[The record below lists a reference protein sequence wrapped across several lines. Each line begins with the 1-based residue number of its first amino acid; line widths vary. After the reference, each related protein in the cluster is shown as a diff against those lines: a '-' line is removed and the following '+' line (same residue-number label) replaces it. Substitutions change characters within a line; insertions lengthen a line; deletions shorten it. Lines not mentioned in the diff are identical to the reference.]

1 MAYVTSLFE
10 HNFLEYASYVI
21 KDRAIPDLGDG
32 LKPVQRRILHSLFD
46 MDDGKFHK
54 VANVVGHCMKY
65 HPHGD
70 ASIYSA
76 LVVLA
81 NKELLIDKQG
91 NFGNIATGDDA
102 SAARYIECRVLPF
115 AKETLYNPELT
126 EYEPSYDGRN
136 KEPVVFPS
144 KLPYVLLL
152 GAEGIA
158 VGMSTKILP
167 HNLLETIEAMKAA
180 VRGDSFTL
188 YPDFPGGGLLDVSGY
203 EDGQGKVLVR
213 ARLDTSDAKRIVIR
227 ELPFGSTTES
237 LIASREAAARKNKIK
252 IASISD
258 FTTEN
263 VEIEIKLARGIHTQE
278 VVDALYAFTDCEY
291 AISVNLLVIRDRA
304 PVSLTVTEVIQY
316 QAGRLTEILRRELE
330 IEQGRLRDRLH
341 ARTLEQIFIE
351 ERIYKDIEEQ
361 TTSAAVTQAVF
372 DGLKPFQSQI
382 KRTVT
387 EEDIERLLKIAI
399 RRISLYDIN
408 KAKREM
414 REIKDRLAQIKEH
427 LTNLRAYTLAYLD
440 TLGQGFAESFTRKS
454 EITRFDKVDVREAA
468 QRNLGLRYDEET
480 GYLGHGLSGGK
491 VLFEA
496 SPYDRVLVIRAG
508 GTYNVIDVPEKLFV
522 GKGMLYCGS
531 ADKDALSRLVF
542 TVVYRNKDGS
552 SYMKRCRI
560 EQYILAKTY
569 ELVPEG
575 SEILKLTV
583 REDLSV
589 VLSYKPKP
597 QLRVLEEVFRI
608 EDYLVKGVRA
618 SGVRLST
625 KALKSV
631 KLVTNKT
638 ADAMASA
645 ADSEDAAN
653 GNGKSASGSGK
664 SSGGNGKSANSNGK
678 SSGGKKPAP
687 KKNPDKK

>member
-91 NFGNIATGDDA
+91 NFGNIATGDEA

-136 KEPVVFPS
+136 KEPLVFPS

-180 VRGDSFTL
+180 VRGDAFTL

-237 LIASREAAARKNKIK
+237 LIASIEAAARKNKIK

-278 VVDALYAFTDCEY
+278 VVEALYAFTDCEY

-316 QAGRLTEILRRELE
+316 QAGRLTEILKRELE

-361 TTSAAVTQAVF
+361 TTSDAVTQAVF
-372 DGLKPFQSQI
+372 DGLRPFQSQI

-387 EEDIERLLKIAI
+387 AEDIERLLKIAI

-414 REIKDRLAQIKEH
+414 REIKDRLAEIKEQ
-427 LTNLRAYTLAYLD
+427 LSNLRAYTLAYLD

-468 QRNLGLRYDEET
+468 QRNLSLRYDEAN

-496 SPYDRVLVIRAG
+496 SPYDRVLVIRSG
-508 GTYNVIDVPEKLFV
+508 GTYNVIDIPEKLFV
-522 GKGMLYCGS
+522 GKGMLYCGA
-531 ADKDALSRLVF
+531 ADKDALSQLVF
-542 TVVYRNKDGS
+542 SVVYRNKDGS
-552 SYMKRCRI
+552 SYLKRCRI
-560 EQYILAKTY
+560 EQYILAKSY

-589 VLSYKPKP
+589 VLNYKPKP

-625 KALKSV
+625 KVLKSV

-638 ADAMASA
+638 TDAMTSA
-645 ADSEDAAN
+645 ANTEGAA
-653 GNGKSASGSGK
+653 
-664 SSGGNGKSANSNGK
+664 GGNGNKAAGK
-678 SSGGKKPAP
+678 NPAP
-687 KKNPDKK
+687 KKRPDKK